1 MSDWVV
7 DKAITKLFDQINAA
21 APNRSKKSDG
31 TIGDPAHQAQGAA
44 SQHNPEH
51 PAPAGNPDY
60 QVDAGDYTH
69 DPAHGADMGIVSES
83 IRQSKD
89 ARVLYVIFNRREF
102 SGPEGPDPF
111 VWRDYDGDDPHTN
124 HMHVSVRDV
133 THDQT
138 QDWEIG
144 IDMSAQ
150 ELVNTFWVTPVPG
163 TSTTDHPKDR
173 TAAQLVDDFQ
183 LRTQALLVAVENT
196 NKLMTDLLTLLKDE
210 HEEVPGGG
218 TPGA

>member
-31 TIGDPAHQAQGAA
+31 TFGDPAHQAQGAA

-69 DPAHGADMGIVSES
+69 DPAHGADMAIVSES
-83 IRQSKD
+83 IRESKD

-150 ELVNTFWVTPVPG
+150 ELVNTFWATPVPG
-163 TSTTDHPKDR
+163 TNTTDHPKDR
-173 TAAQLVDDFQ
+173 TAAQLIDDFQ

-196 NKLMTDLLTLLKDE
+196 NKVMTDLLTLLKDE
-210 HEEVPGGG
+210 HEEVPDGG